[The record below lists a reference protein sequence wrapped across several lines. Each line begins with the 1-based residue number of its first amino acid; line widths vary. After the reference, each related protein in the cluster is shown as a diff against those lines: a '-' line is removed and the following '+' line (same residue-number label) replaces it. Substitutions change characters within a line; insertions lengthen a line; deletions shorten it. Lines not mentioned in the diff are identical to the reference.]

1 MAIQIN
7 ENICF
12 VENKDNMIFDFELTN
27 ADFRDEYDIRKIN
40 VGDVFKDKKINITY
54 NASPVFS
61 KDASAKNSYG
71 VRVSEDFDDI
81 SYTPF
86 DDAIPNIEKTRD
98 ITEYDTISFI
108 RYYNAKTIHEMQ
120 HSISILGFFEETSGK
135 LTTLNK
141 INGIK
146 AELMTSSTDSRERA
160 VVIKTNFSNNS
171 KNKTEPFTDIVFE
184 NDYTDNRLQRNF
196 VYETININGKN
207 YQTLSFGEDKKSFI
221 SRETNKV
228 MYVSDDLL
236 AAEPFY
242 DNNTEIVEISM
253 SLGFDIDKSN
263 NIGTDSIA
271 YLGEIN

>member
-27 ADFRDEYDIRKIN
+27 TDFRDEYDIRKIN

-54 NASPVFS
+54 NASPIFS
-61 KDASAKNSYG
+61 KDTSAKNSYG

-221 SRETNKV
+221 NRETNKV